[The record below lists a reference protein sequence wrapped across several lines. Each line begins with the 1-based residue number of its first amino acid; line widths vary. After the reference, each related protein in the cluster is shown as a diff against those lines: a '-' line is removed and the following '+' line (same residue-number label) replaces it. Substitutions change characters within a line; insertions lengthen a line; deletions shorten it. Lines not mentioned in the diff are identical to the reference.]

1 MIALN
6 NPAINNSVLNIGDNH
21 VPPKKAAK
29 KIDFEKSLAK
39 LEQVVEKL
47 ETGDQSLEDA
57 LKLFEE
63 GITLT
68 RGCQQALKQAEERI
82 TILSQQNEEWL
93 SESEQPIGDILDGPN

>member
-6 NPAINNSVLNIGDNH
+6 NPAINNSALTIGDNH

-93 SESEQPIGDILDGPN
+93 SESEQPIGEILDGPN

>member
-1 MIALN
+1 M
-6 NPAINNSVLNIGDNH
+6 PA
-21 VPPKKAAK
+21 KKASQ

-47 ETGDQSLEDA
+47 ESGDQPLEEA
-57 LKLFEE
+57 LKLFEQ

-82 TILSQQNEEWL
+82 TLLTQQNEEWL
-93 SESEQPIGDILDGPN
+93 KESEQPLGDFLDEPN

>member
-1 MIALN
+1 V
-6 NPAINNSVLNIGDNH
+6 PA
-21 VPPKKAAK
+21 KKAASK
-29 KIDFEKSLAK
+29 LDFEKSLAK

-63 GITLT
+63 GINLT

-82 TILSQQNEEWL
+82 TLLTQQNEEWL
-93 SESEQPIGDILDGPN
+93 TESEQPLGDILDGPS